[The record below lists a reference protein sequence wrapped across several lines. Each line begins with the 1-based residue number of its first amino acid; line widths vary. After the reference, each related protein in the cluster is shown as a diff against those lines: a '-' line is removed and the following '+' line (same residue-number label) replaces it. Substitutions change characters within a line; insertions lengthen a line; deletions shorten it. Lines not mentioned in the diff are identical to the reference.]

1 MTPAEKILQK
11 ALVASNLDSRQW
23 NSIQAGIRDR
33 AFFSAKVESVEF
45 LSEARRMIAE
55 QVSGGKSL
63 SEIRRDLREVLLK
76 QGYQPKP
83 GEEGTIKD
91 LLSKRRL
98 DVLVKTNVDQ
108 ARGFIRYCEDNTPG
122 GFAAFP
128 AQELVRV
135 EQRKQPRRWDVRW
148 QGAGGRLYH
157 GRMIALK
164 DDPVWTGISAFGN
177 PFPPFDFGS
186 GMGVRNI
193 SRKEALELGVLTEN
207 DIERGVRHREAMI
220 KDGTHPSL
228 NGHLEASIPMTE
240 YSNEYK
246 ELYGHFGDQIQ
257 IVGHKAVWQDTLI
270 RDVLDGKRTRAKLGK
285 ATKELLDEIAKVA
298 PQETVSRIAAMDPSF
313 SRSLFTNHIEPKHVG
328 ANETHLNGVPL
339 KDSDFELLPSVWRRP
354 DRVQLSGN
362 NLLLDMDTFDGHIM
376 RLVVSPFDGMQS
388 CYKIK

>member
-1 MTPAEKILQK
+1 MTAAEKLLQK

-33 AFFSAKVESVEF
+33 AFFSANVESVEF

-55 QVSGGKSL
+55 QAAGGKSL

-76 QGYQPKP
+76 QNYKPLP
-83 GEEGTIKD
+83 GEENTIKD

-148 QGAGGRLYH
+148 EGAGGRLYH

-164 DDPVWTGISAFGN
+164 DDPIWVKISAFGN

-193 SRKEALELGVLTEN
+193 SREEALELGVLTEN
-207 DIERGVRHREAMI
+207 DIERGVKHREAMM
-220 KDGTHPSL
+220 DAGTHPSL
-228 NGHLEASIPMTE
+228 NGHLEASIKDTDGTGLAE
-240 YSNEYK
+240 I
-246 ELYGHFGDQIQ
+246 FGDQVKVESGRI
-257 IVGHKAVWQDTLI
+257 IFNGNLI
-270 RDVLDGKRTRAKLGK
+270 SGLKSG
-285 ATKELLDEIAKVA
+285 
-298 PQETVSRIAAMDPSF
+298 ETVKAGLGAPSSR
-313 SRSLFTNHIEPKHVG
+313 
-328 ANETHLNGVPL
+328 L
-339 KDSDFELLPSVWRRP
+339 KDLFPDVQSPVLTASQLKDLDPATAELVPSLWRKP
-354 DRVQLSGN
+354 DMVRIVDGNAELS
-362 NLLLDMDTFDGHIM
+362 LATFDGS
-376 RLVVSPFDGMQS
+376 RLVMTVRPDGTIVSIVKHAQN
-388 CYKIK
+388 